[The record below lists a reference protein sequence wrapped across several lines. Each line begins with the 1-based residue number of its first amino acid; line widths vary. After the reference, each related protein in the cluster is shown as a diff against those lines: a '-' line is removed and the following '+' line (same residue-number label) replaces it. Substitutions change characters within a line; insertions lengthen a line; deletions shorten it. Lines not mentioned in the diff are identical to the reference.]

1 MPPKVP
7 PAKPTAPKT
16 KPGTSSTPAG
26 QPLVKGK
33 AGAVTAKGSGTSLKK
48 SSSNTKKQSKNEK
61 PKKNEWTKEDDAA
74 RKIQTKYR
82 QFTAKKNLEK
92 KKKEK
97 EEYEELMEKLEKE
110 AFLHMVKM
118 EQEEAERRQQKED
131 EERRR
136 KKEEQKRIKRM
147 LEAAFDG
154 DIDQMKEILKEVS
167 DLDDK
172 NGIGND
178 VIGRSLRTKHMMS
191 IIDCKDANDNTALS
205 EAANGG
211 NADAIKFLLER
222 GADPNTQG
230 HFMRTPLYRA
240 AFAGHLEATLALLEN
255 GADPRIYA
263 SDSQTPTDIASRD
276 DVKAVLQNWDISR
289 TEVLQK
295 QIEAAKEKRAEEDR
309 KRKEAETSKLEDQVA
324 EAQKEYEAV
333 QKQLDHAYCEL
344 NKRINEHD
352 TCVAQGF
359 DRPELTLQ
367 SINDQELE
375 VETTK
380 IKVAEA
386 RDKLSKLR
394 LRLRESIKGEDSS
407 TANDDSPGVKV
418 NIKELDD
425 VLLRDIGNRI
435 KDSEK
440 WPLLIDQ
447 SGQASTFL
455 RYRDTNYINSIRPAD
470 MENNNIRRCLLGS
483 IRFGKPFVVDMMEV
497 DMFDTC
503 SDRFGEIQK
512 DLMSSIID
520 KSILKPEKYLKLV
533 KAEDGPEYDKTKFN
547 DLRLANFKFVLISKS
562 PFPNPKLLD
571 MFYVI
576 KVIIPM

>member
-7 PAKPTAPKT
+7 PGKQAAAKAKT
-16 KPGTSSTPAG
+16 GTSNGPAR
-26 QPLVKGK
+26 QSVSKGK
-33 AGAVTAKGSGTSLKK
+33 VGTAVAAKSSGTSLKK
-48 SSSNTKKQSKNEK
+48 APSNSKAGAKNEK
-61 PKKNEWTKEDDAA
+61 PKQKVWTKEDDAA
-74 RKIQTKYR
+74 RRIQTKYR
-82 QFTAKKNLEK
+82 QYIGKKALEK
-92 KKKEK
+92 KRKEK
-97 EEYEELMEKLEKE
+97 EEYEELMEKLERE

-131 EERRR
+131 EERKR
-136 KKEEQKRIKRM
+136 KKEEKKRIKRM

-154 DIDQMKEILKEVS
+154 DIDQMKEIIKEVS
-167 DLDDK
+167 ELDDK

-178 VIGRSLRTKHMMS
+178 VIGRAVRTKHMMS
-191 IIDCKDANDNTALS
+191 IIDCKDANENTALS

-211 NADAIKFLLER
+211 HAQAINFLLER

-230 HFMRTPLYRA
+230 QFMRTPLYRA

-263 SDSQTPTDIASRD
+263 SDSQTPVDIASRD
-276 DVKAVLQNWDISR
+276 DVKAVLQDWDISR

-295 QIEAAKEKRAEEDR
+295 QLEAAKDKRAEEER

-324 EAQKEYEAV
+324 EAQREYEAV

-367 SINDQELE
+367 TINDQELE

-380 IKVAEA
+380 IRVAEA

-394 LRLRESIKGEDSS
+394 LRLRESIAGED
-407 TANDDSPGVKV
+407 TAVEDDSPGLKV
-418 NIKELDD
+418 PVKELDD
-425 VLLRDIGNRI
+425 VLFRDVGNRI
-435 KDSEK
+435 KDSGK

-455 RYRDTNYINSIRPAD
+455 RYRDTNYINAIRPAD
-470 MENNNIRRCLLGS
+470 MDNNNIRRSLLGAV
-483 IRFGKPFVVDMMEV
+483 RYGKPFIVDMMEV

-503 SDRFGEIQK
+503 SDRFDEIQK
-512 DLMSSIID
+512 DLMTSIID
-520 KSILKPEKYLKLV
+520 KSILTIEKYGKLI
-533 KAEDGPEYDKTKFN
+533 KAEDGPEYEKTKFN
-547 DLRLANFKFVLISKS
+547 DMRLANFKFMLISKS

-576 KVIIPM
+576 KVIIPT

>member
-1 MPPKVP
+1 MPPKAPPVP
-7 PAKPTAPKT
+7 SKQPVAKT
-16 KPGTSSTPAG
+16 KPGTSNTPARSS
-26 QPLVKGK
+26 KGK
-33 AGAVTAKGSGTSLKK
+33 VGTVAGKGSGTSLKK
-48 SSSNTKKQSKNEK
+48 TPSNTKAASKNEK
-61 PKKNEWTKEDDAA
+61 PKRKEWTKEDDAA
-74 RKIQTKYR
+74 RKIQTKYH
-82 QFTAKKNLEK
+82 QFAAKKCLEK
-92 KKKEK
+92 KKREK

-154 DIDQMKEILKEVS
+154 DIDQMKEVLKEVS

-178 VIGRSLRTKHMMS
+178 VIGRALRTKHMMS

-211 NADAIKFLLER
+211 NADAINFLLER

-276 DVKAVLQNWDISR
+276 DVKAALQNWDISR
-289 TEVLQK
+289 TEMLQK

-367 SINDQELE
+367 TINDQELE

-394 LRLRESIKGEDSS
+394 LRLRESIKGEDG
-407 TANDDSPGVKV
+407 ALADDTPGLKV

-425 VLLRDIGNRI
+425 VLLRDVGNRI

-470 MENNNIRRCLLGS
+470 MDNNNIRRSLLGA

-503 SDRFGEIQK
+503 SDHFDEIQK

-520 KSILKPEKYLKLV
+520 KSILKAEKYLKLV
-533 KAEDGPEYDKTKFN
+533 KTEDGPEYDKTKFN
-547 DLRLANFKFVLISKS
+547 DLRLANFKFVMISKS
-562 PFPNPKLLD
+562 PFPNPKLLE

-576 KVIIPM
+576 QVVIPM